1 LRYNSKA
8 TVGAAMESERSQV
21 SQTIKFG
28 PDFELDLRTHELS
41 RTGRTLKLERIPTQ
55 ILLLLIEHHGQLI
68 SRDQIAERVWGKG
81 ICLDTDNSIN
91 GAIRKIRQVL
101 RDNPEQPRFIQTF
114 TGRGYRFIGP
124 VIQNGEPGALVAA
137 SPPLRTAV
145 EPVDPPPA
153 TIPSVELTLPDNKQS
168 RKRWLLAGAVVVL
181 SAVVAMLGYF
191 KWPRSVSSEERSGRP
206 MLAVLPF
213 ENLTGDASQDYF
225 SDGLTEEMISHVG
238 NLDPD
243 HLGVIARTSVMH
255 YKNSEEQ
262 LGQIGRELGVQYV
275 LEGSVRRDVN
285 KVRVT
290 ADLIRMKDQKR
301 VWTREYDREVSSLLS
316 LQVEI
321 ALSIAD
327 EIQLSLGEHRRIE
340 TAHRVQLSRNG
351 LEAYDLYLRGQYFW
365 NKRTI
370 AGFQRSIE
378 YFEKAIAK
386 DPNCAR
392 AYAGLADSYALL
404 GPYTAVP
411 QTKYMP
417 KARAAA
423 LRALQ
428 IDDSLA
434 EGHTALALI
443 VQNYDWDWQT
453 AEKEFRRAIELDP
466 NYATA
471 HQWYAE
477 HLAWLG
483 RFDDA
488 LAESERARQ
497 LDPLSLIIATDNGT
511 ILYYSRQYDRAIEK
525 FNAVREID
533 PTFSKADSI
542 AAAYQQKGMFAEA
555 LSAIHKIHSGYG
567 DAPWE
572 WSGLACVYGRA
583 GQQAQAQLW
592 LAKLEQLNLR
602 QPVDPAAFLGPHIA
616 LGDKSEAFADLEKSY
631 AQHSNVLTSLKVDP
645 VFDPL
650 RSDPRFQQLLLR
662 VGLAR

>member
-1 LRYNSKA
+1 MK
-8 TVGAAMESERSQV
+8 SERSQV

-28 PDFELDLRTHELS
+28 PGFELDLRTHEVS
-41 RTGRTLKLERIPTQ
+41 RAGRTLKLERIPTQ
-55 ILLLLIEHHGQLI
+55 ILLLLIEHQGQLI

-91 GAIRKIRQVL
+91 GAIRKIRQIF

-114 TGRGYRFIGP
+114 TGRGYRFIAP
-124 VIQNGEPGALVAA
+124 VIENKQPVIAPA
-137 SPPLRTAV
+137 SPALRTRV
-145 EPVDPPPA
+145 ETVELPPP
-153 TIPSVELTLPDNKQS
+153 TIPNVELPVPEEKPS
-168 RKRWLLAGAVVVL
+168 HRRWLLVVGVGVL
-181 SAVVAMLGYF
+181 SAVAMLSYF
-191 KWPRSVSSEERSGRP
+191 KWPRSVSSEELSGRR

-225 SDGLTEEMISHVG
+225 SDGLTEEMISQVG
-238 NLDPD
+238 NLDPEQ
-243 HLGVIARTSVMH
+243 LGVIARTSVMH
-255 YKNSEEQ
+255 YKKSKEQ
-262 LGQIGRELGVQYV
+262 LGQIGHELGVQYV

-290 ADLIRMKDQKR
+290 AELIRVKDQSR
-301 VWTREYDREVSSLLS
+301 VWAREYDRELSSLLS

-327 EIQLSLGEHRRIE
+327 EIQLSLGENRRIE
-340 TAHRVQLSRNG
+340 TAHPVALSRNG

-370 AGFQRSIE
+370 EGFQRSIE
-378 YFEKAIAK
+378 YFEKAVAK
-386 DPNCAR
+386 DSNCAR

-404 GPYTAVP
+404 GGYSAVP
-411 QTKYMP
+411 QTRYMP

-423 LRALQ
+423 LKALQ
-428 IDDSLA
+428 IDDRLA

-497 LDPLSLIIATDNGT
+497 LDPLSLIIATDNGA

-525 FNAVREID
+525 FNAVREMD

-542 AAAYQQKGMFAEA
+542 AAAYQQKGMFSEA
-555 LSAIHKIHSGYG
+555 LSAIEKIHSGDG
-567 DAPWE
+567 AAPWK
-572 WSGLACVYGRA
+572 WAAIACVYGRA
-583 GQQAQAQLW
+583 GQQAQARLW
-592 LAKLEQLNLR
+592 LAKIEQLNLR
-602 QPVDPAAFLGPHIA
+602 QPVDPSAFLGPHIA
-616 LGDKSEAFADLEKSY
+616 LGDKGEAFADLEKSY
-631 AQHSNVLTSLKVDP
+631 VQHSNVLMTLKVDP
-645 VFDPL
+645 AFDPL
-650 RSDPRFQQLLLR
+650 RSDPRFQELLLR